1 VEKAAK
7 RRVVVTGMGA
17 VTPLG
22 TGVDVSWRKLCE
34 GKSGVAR
41 ISKFDPSCFKAKIAA
56 EVKDFNPEDFMDR
69 KKVRRTDPFIHYALA
84 AAQMAIEDARL
95 VINAHN
101 SDRIGIVVGSCA
113 GGMMTYERNLV
124 ALQTG
129 GVDKVSPFF
138 IPGFIANMAAGEI
151 SMAFGARGPSKCVVT
166 ACATGTHCIGD
177 AFRLIQYGEADAMIA
192 GGTDSYVIPV
202 AIAGLDKMRAIS
214 RRNDQPEKAS
224 RPFDK
229 NRDGF
234 VLGEGAG
241 IVILEDLETALRR
254 GARIYAEIVGY
265 GSNID
270 GYHITEPDWENQA
283 RCIKLALKDAGIS
296 ASDVDYINAHG
307 TSTILNDICETKA
320 IKAALGDHSRKVA
333 ISSNKSMIGHLLGAA
348 GVVEAIFT
356 VLTIRDGIIPPTIN
370 YETPD
375 PECDLDYVPNVAR
388 RGSVNI
394 ALSNSFG
401 FGGANA
407 ALVFKKFEQ

>member
-1 VEKAAK
+1 MTKALRK
-7 RRVVVTGMGA
+7 RVVVTGMGA
-17 VTPLG
+17 ITPLA
-22 TGVDVSWRKLCE
+22 TGVEASWQKLCQ
-34 GKSGVAR
+34 GKSGVAK
-41 ISKFDPSCFKAKIAA
+41 ISKFDASAFKTQIAA

-69 KKVRRTDPFIHYALA
+69 KKIRRTDPFIHYALA
-84 AAQMAIEDARL
+84 AAQMALEDSKLTINSANASRVG
-95 VINAHN
+95 VI
-101 SDRIGIVVGSCA
+101 VGTCA

-129 GVDKVSPFF
+129 GAEKVSPFF

-151 SMAFGARGPSKCVVT
+151 SMSFGAKGPGKCVVT

-177 AFRLIQYGEADAMIA
+177 ALRLIQYGEADAVIA
-192 GGTDSYVIPV
+192 GGTDSYIIPV

-229 NRDGF
+229 DRDGF

-241 IVILEDLETALRR
+241 IVILEDMEMALNR
-254 GARIYAEIVGY
+254 GAKIYAEVLGY

-270 GYHITEPDWENQA
+270 GYHVTEPDWENQA
-283 RCIKLALKDAGIS
+283 RCIELALKDAGIS
-296 ASDVDYINAHG
+296 VNDVDYINAHG
-307 TSTILNDICETKA
+307 TSTVLNDICETRA
-320 IKAALGDHSRKVA
+320 IKAALGEHSKRVPV
-333 ISSNKSMIGHLLGAA
+333 SSNKSMIGHLLGAA

-356 VLTIRDGIIPPTIN
+356 ILTIRDGIIPPTIN

-388 RGSVNI
+388 RAQVNI

-407 ALVFKKFEQ
+407 VLIFKKFER